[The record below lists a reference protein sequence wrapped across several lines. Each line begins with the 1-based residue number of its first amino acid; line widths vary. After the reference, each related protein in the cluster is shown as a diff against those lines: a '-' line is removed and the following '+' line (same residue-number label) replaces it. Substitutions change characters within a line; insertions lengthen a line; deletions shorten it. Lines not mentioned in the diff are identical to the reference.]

1 MTDHELDALARR
13 VGEALA
19 NRGCG
24 WPPRN
29 PTGGW
34 IAEAVTAI
42 AGSSGWFDRG
52 FVTYS
57 NDAKTDMLGVR
68 AATLE
73 THGAVSEATVGE
85 MAAGALDRSRADLAV
100 ADPGSRG
107 PGGGSPAKPVGTVC
121 LAWARDGPTGVVTV
135 HLDGDRAAV
144 RRQTV
149 ILALRAYSNAASEGR
164 RAHGAGKSEP
174 PPRHLP
180 PDGSPAR
187 EIRMTCL
194 L

>member
-19 NRGCG
+19 NRRLWLATAESC
-24 WPPRN
+24 
-29 PTGGW
+29 TGGW

-57 NDAKTDMLGVR
+57 NDAKADMLGVR

-73 THGAVSEATVGE
+73 THGAVSEAPVGE
-85 MAAGALDRSRADLAV
+85 MAAGALDHSRADLAV
-100 ADPGSRG
+100 AVSGVAG

-121 LAWARDGPTGVVTV
+121 LAWARRDGPTGVVTV

-149 ILALRAYSNAASEGR
+149 ILALQGVLER
-164 RAHGAGKSEP
+164 
-174 PPRHLP
+174 
-180 PDGSPAR
+180 
-187 EIRMTCL
+187 CV
-194 L
+194 

>member
-19 NRGCG
+19 NRRLWLATAESC
-24 WPPRN
+24 
-29 PTGGW
+29 TGGW
-34 IAEAVTAI
+34 IAEAVTAV

-57 NDAKTDMLGVR
+57 NDAKADMLGVR

-73 THGAVSEATVGE
+73 THGAVSEATVSE

-100 ADPGSRG
+100 AVSGVAG

-121 LAWARDGPTGVVTV
+121 LAWARRDGPTGVVTV

-149 ILALRAYSNAASEGR
+149 ILALQGVLER
-164 RAHGAGKSEP
+164 
-174 PPRHLP
+174 
-180 PDGSPAR
+180 
-187 EIRMTCL
+187 CV
-194 L
+194 

>member
-19 NRGCG
+19 NRRLWLATAESC
-24 WPPRN
+24 
-29 PTGGW
+29 TGGW
-34 IAEAVTAI
+34 IAEAVTAV

-57 NDAKTDMLGVR
+57 NDAKADMLGVR
-68 AATLE
+68 ATTLE
-73 THGAVSEATVGE
+73 THGAVSEATVSE

-100 ADPGSRG
+100 AVSGVAG

-121 LAWARDGPTGVVTV
+121 LAWARRDGPTGVVTV

-149 ILALRAYSNAASEGR
+149 ILALQGVLE
-164 RAHGAGKSEP
+164 H
-174 PPRHLP
+174 
-180 PDGSPAR
+180 
-187 EIRMTCL
+187 CV
-194 L
+194 

>member
-19 NRGCG
+19 NRRLWLATAESC
-24 WPPRN
+24 
-29 PTGGW
+29 TGGW

-57 NDAKTDMLGVR
+57 NDAKADMLGVR

-73 THGAVSEATVGE
+73 THGAVSEATVSE

-100 ADPGSRG
+100 AVSGVAG

-121 LAWARDGPTGVVTV
+121 LAWARRDGPTGVVTV

-149 ILALRAYSNAASEGR
+149 ILALQGILER
-164 RAHGAGKSEP
+164 
-174 PPRHLP
+174 
-180 PDGSPAR
+180 
-187 EIRMTCL
+187 CV
-194 L
+194 

>member
-19 NRGCG
+19 NRRLWLATAESC
-24 WPPRN
+24 
-29 PTGGW
+29 TGGW
-34 IAEAVTAI
+34 IAEAVTAV

-57 NDAKTDMLGVR
+57 NDAKADMLGVR
-68 AATLE
+68 ATTLE
-73 THGAVSEATVGE
+73 THGAVSEATVSE

-100 ADPGSRG
+100 AVSGVAG

-121 LAWARDGPTGVVTV
+121 LAWARRDGPTGVVTV

-149 ILALRAYSNAASEGR
+149 ILALQGVLER
-164 RAHGAGKSEP
+164 
-174 PPRHLP
+174 
-180 PDGSPAR
+180 
-187 EIRMTCL
+187 CV
-194 L
+194 

>member
-19 NRGCG
+19 NRRLWLATAESC
-24 WPPRN
+24 
-29 PTGGW
+29 TGGW

-57 NDAKTDMLGVR
+57 NDAKADMLGVR
-68 AATLE
+68 ATTLE
-73 THGAVSEATVGE
+73 THGAVSEATVSE

-100 ADPGSRG
+100 AVSGVAG

-121 LAWARDGPTGVVTV
+121 LAWARRDGPTGVVTV

-149 ILALRAYSNAASEGR
+149 ILALQGILER
-164 RAHGAGKSEP
+164 
-174 PPRHLP
+174 
-180 PDGSPAR
+180 
-187 EIRMTCL
+187 CV
-194 L
+194 

>member
-19 NRGCG
+19 NRRLWLATAESC
-24 WPPRN
+24 
-29 PTGGW
+29 TGGW

-57 NDAKTDMLGVR
+57 NDAKADMLGVR
-68 AATLE
+68 ASTLE
-73 THGAVSEATVGE
+73 KHGAVSEATVSE

-100 ADPGSRG
+100 AVSGVAG

-121 LAWARDGPTGVVTV
+121 LAWARRDGPTGVVTV

-149 ILALRAYSNAASEGR
+149 ILALQGVLER
-164 RAHGAGKSEP
+164 
-174 PPRHLP
+174 
-180 PDGSPAR
+180 
-187 EIRMTCL
+187 CV
-194 L
+194 

>member
-19 NRGCG
+19 NRRLWLATAESC
-24 WPPRN
+24 
-29 PTGGW
+29 TGGW

-57 NDAKTDMLGVR
+57 NDAKADMLGVR

-73 THGAVSEATVGE
+73 THGAVSEATVSE

-100 ADPGSRG
+100 AVSGVAG

-121 LAWARDGPTGVVTV
+121 LAWARRDGPTGVVTV

-149 ILALRAYSNAASEGR
+149 ILALQGVLER
-164 RAHGAGKSEP
+164 
-174 PPRHLP
+174 
-180 PDGSPAR
+180 
-187 EIRMTCL
+187 CV
-194 L
+194 

>member
-19 NRGCG
+19 NRRLWLATAESC
-24 WPPRN
+24 
-29 PTGGW
+29 TGGW
-34 IAEAVTAI
+34 IAEAVTAV

-57 NDAKTDMLGVR
+57 NDAKADMLGVR
-68 AATLE
+68 ATTLE

-85 MAAGALDRSRADLAV
+85 MAAGALDHSRADLAV
-100 ADPGSRG
+100 AVSGVAG

-121 LAWARDGPTGVVTV
+121 LAWARRDGPTGVVTV

-149 ILALRAYSNAASEGR
+149 ILALQGVLE
-164 RAHGAGKSEP
+164 H
-174 PPRHLP
+174 
-180 PDGSPAR
+180 
-187 EIRMTCL
+187 CV
-194 L
+194 